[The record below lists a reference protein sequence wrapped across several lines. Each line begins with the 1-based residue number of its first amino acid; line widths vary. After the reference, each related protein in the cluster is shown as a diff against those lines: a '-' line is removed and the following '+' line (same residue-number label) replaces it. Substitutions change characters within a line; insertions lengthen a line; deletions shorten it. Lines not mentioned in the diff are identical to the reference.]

1 MNLEY
6 FFPALN
12 IRVVYGYLT
21 VETTRAQKRLVENIG
36 AVCSRHYYNALISA
50 EAIHF
55 NKQLVKSLLALIVT
69 AAETR
74 TALTAYSVNLVNKYN
89 SRSLALCLA
98 EKVAHARSAHAYEH
112 FNEIRTGN

>member
-36 AVCSRHYYNALISA
+36 AVGRRHYYNAFVSA
-50 EAIHF
+50 EAVHF
-55 NKQLVKSLLALIVT
+55 NKQLV
-69 AAETR
+69 
-74 TALTAYSVNLVNKYN
+74 
-89 SRSLALCLA
+89 
-98 EKVAHARSAHAYEH
+98 
-112 FNEIRTGN
+112 